1 MLKLASTIIN
11 IKDVLGISAGL
22 VLKVSSFNNTPASL
36 YLAINPEL
44 VYAISPQ
51 DSYVLQV
58 AVC

>member
-22 VLKVSSFNNTPASL
+22 VLKVSSFTPASL